1 MRRNNEEES
10 RSLLLLLNHT
20 VVPLTPWFFL
30 LTPRI
35 LTLDQ
40 GFRAVS
46 YTHLDVYKR
55 QELIQL
61 YSRLS
66 YIVL

>member
-40 GFRAVS
+40 GFRVS
-46 YTHLDVYKR
+46 TYVKGYR
-55 QELIQL
+55 FRG
-61 YSRLS
+61 RLAF
-66 YIVL
+66 